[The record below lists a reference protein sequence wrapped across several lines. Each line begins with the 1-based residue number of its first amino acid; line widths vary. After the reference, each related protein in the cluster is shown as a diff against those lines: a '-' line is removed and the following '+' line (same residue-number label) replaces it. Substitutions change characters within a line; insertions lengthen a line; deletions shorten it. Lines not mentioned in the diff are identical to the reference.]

1 MAVFYT
7 SQTNN
12 LIQYYFEVGGNE
24 LDGSFVI
31 NTDITTDFL
40 EMVHGGNF
48 QIQIGLFNSDGR
60 ANVTIQQSSDTIM
73 WDDMRN
79 ASSVRLRRDDSLTF
93 EDFYFTGRYI
103 RVIVE
108 PVSLNSGEI
117 KMILTEKA

>member
-7 SQTNN
+7 SQCNN
-12 LIQYYFEVGGNE
+12 LIQYYFEVGSVN
-24 LDGSFVI
+24 LDGTFNFTAPI
-31 NTDITTDFL
+31 QTDVL
-40 EMVHGGNF
+40 EMNHGGNF

-60 ANVTIQQSSDTIM
+60 VNVTIQQSSDAIM

-79 ASSVRLRRDDSLTF
+79 ATSVRLRRDDSLTF